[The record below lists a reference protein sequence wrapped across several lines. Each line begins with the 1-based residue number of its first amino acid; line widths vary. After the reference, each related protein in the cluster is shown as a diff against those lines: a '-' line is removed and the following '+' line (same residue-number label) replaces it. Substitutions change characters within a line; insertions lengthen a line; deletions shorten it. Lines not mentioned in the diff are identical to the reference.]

1 MPIPCWV
8 GKMIPHRE
16 VRQGRLGVTEI
27 LSDLLLLFSC
37 LAAFIV
43 GIVVAAASLL
53 SLNERQVVSRARM
66 EVALPRI
73 KSRTPSG

>member
-1 MPIPCWV
+1 
-8 GKMIPHRE
+8 MIPHRE

-27 LSDLLLLFSC
+27 LSDLLLFSC

-53 SLNERQVVSRARM
+53 S
-66 EVALPRI
+66 
-73 KSRTPSG
+73 